1 MGVADRS
8 MLRMEKLPNK
18 MSSSSLLHPVGKD
31 YRQPRARD
39 HRKVSAVDQLA
50 KSRAPPPPWR
60 RVRTPWTTRLYCV
73 IKGMIFSFL

>member
-1 MGVADRS
+1 MADRS

-73 IKGMIFSFL
+73 IKGTIFSFL

>member
-1 MGVADRS
+1 MADRS

-50 KSRAPPPPWR
+50 KSRARPLPGGV
-60 RVRTPWTTRLYCV
+60 RVHPGQPACIV
-73 IKGMIFSFL
+73 S

>member
-1 MGVADRS
+1 MADRS

-39 HRKVSAVDQLA
+39 YRKVSAVDRLA
-50 KSRAPPPPWR
+50 KSRDPPRPGGVHVHPGQPTCA
-60 RVRTPWTTRLYCV
+60 V
-73 IKGMIFSFL
+73 S